1 MSLCG
6 HVAYRYKILRV
17 LGKGYFG
24 QVLEVYDHK
33 TKQYAT
39 LKIVRNERRFLQQ
52 ANTEVK
58 ILEQLL
64 REDQANTAN
73 VVHIKNSFVF
83 RNHACIDFL
92 PDDAILI
99 GQSLNFDLVSLKMF
113 HPYVIDTSVCF
124 NITGDRR
131 RKTKLSVLTKLFLN
145 RSIQTQGKEGHNP
158 IKDAQAAMGL
168 VNLKLEKGLEF
179 GDAVLGG
186 EVPSRNEEGNYEVS
200 NGVRMDKKDTLMTSL
215 SKTLSDHEKTVAV
228 VCDKAVNAQ
237 YTNFANF
244 KSTLKTFTVKESS
257 DVALE
262 TATDAAVEH
271 NMTICHVVPGK
282 EEENK
287 AKMIKKF
294 TKKMYDFTSI
304 NGFFMVL
311 LSGTQSQNAV
321 AGMIVKKP
329 D

>member
-113 HPYVIDTSVCF
+113 HPYVIDTSAASASTSQE
-124 NITGDRR
+124 TGGGKR
-131 RKTKLSVLTKLFLN
+131 SFLF
-145 RSIQTQGKEGHNP
+145 S
-158 IKDAQAAMGL
+158 
-168 VNLKLEKGLEF
+168 
-179 GDAVLGG
+179 
-186 EVPSRNEEGNYEVS
+186 PSS
-200 NGVRMDKKDTLMTSL
+200 
-215 SKTLSDHEKTVAV
+215 
-228 VCDKAVNAQ
+228 
-237 YTNFANF
+237 F
-244 KSTLKTFTVKESS
+244 
-257 DVALE
+257 
-262 TATDAAVEH
+262 
-271 NMTICHVVPGK
+271 
-282 EEENK
+282 
-287 AKMIKKF
+287 
-294 TKKMYDFTSI
+294 
-304 NGFFMVL
+304 
-311 LSGTQSQNAV
+311 
-321 AGMIVKKP
+321 
-329 D
+329 